1 MKISN
6 FESYVVLEDE
16 KNNLKDFSDFL
27 MYQINKKFKGQ
38 NVVIDLS
45 KNSELNLDQ
54 LLYFLPVSNLHR
66 ATKSSFVIL
75 NNAIN
80 PDDIPQE
87 IIVVPTM
94 VEAKD
99 IIEMEEI
106 ERNLGF

>member
-1 MKISN
+1 MKITN
-6 FESYVVLEDE
+6 FDTHVVLEDE
-16 KNNLKDFSDFL
+16 KNDLKAFSDFL
-27 MYQINKKFKGQ
+27 RYQMEKKFRGQ

-45 KNSELNLDQ
+45 RNSELDLDQ

-66 ATKSSFVIL
+66 GNDSSFVIL

-94 VEAKD
+94 IEARD

>member
-1 MKISN
+1 MKITN
-6 FESYVVLEDE
+6 FDDYVILEDE
-16 KNNLKDFSDFL
+16 KGNLKDFSEYL
-27 MYQINKKFKGQ
+27 MYQMVKKFKGQ

-45 KNSELNLDQ
+45 NNKELNLDK
-54 LLYFLPVSNLHR
+54 LLYFLPASNLHR
-66 ATKSSFVIL
+66 ETSCSFVIL

-80 PDDIPQE
+80 PDDIPSE

-94 VEAKD
+94 IEAKD

>member
-1 MKISN
+1 MKITN
-6 FESYVVLEDE
+6 FDNYVVLEDE
-16 KNNLKDFSDFL
+16 KNNLKDFSEFL
-27 MYQINKKFKGQ
+27 KYQIEKKFKGQ

-45 KNSELNLDQ
+45 KNLKLDLDD

-66 ATKSSFVIL
+66 GKKCSFVLL

-87 IIVVPTM
+87 IVVVPTM
-94 VEAKD
+94 IEAKD

>member
-1 MKISN
+1 MKITN
-6 FESYVVLEDE
+6 FDNYVVLEDE
-16 KNNLKDFSDFL
+16 KNDIKDFSKFL
-27 MYQINKKFKGQ
+27 LYQMDKKFKGQ

-45 KNSELNLDQ
+45 KRKEFNLDQ
-54 LLYFLPVSNLHR
+54 LLYFLPVSNFHR
-66 ATKSSFVIL
+66 ATKCSFILL

-94 VEAKD
+94 LEAKD

-106 ERNLGF
+106 ERSLGF